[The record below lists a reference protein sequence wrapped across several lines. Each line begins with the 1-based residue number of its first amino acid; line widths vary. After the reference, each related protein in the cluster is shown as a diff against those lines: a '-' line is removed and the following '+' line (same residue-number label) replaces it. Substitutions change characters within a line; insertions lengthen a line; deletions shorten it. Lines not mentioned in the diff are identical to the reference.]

1 MNNNSREECGFGC
14 LLNRY
19 KTPIMIGGGVLTAL
33 ALPFVGPAIGSAAAA
48 LGASETLAGG
58 IASAGTSLLASAPLI
73 GGQAVGMIGQET
85 VKYDQYNQ
93 PIREGYQNVPVFG
106 KANTYQ
112 QVPN

>member
-33 ALPFVGPAIGSAAAA
+33 ALPFVGPAIASGAAA
-48 LGASETLAGG
+48 LGASEVLSAG

-73 GGQAVGMIGQET
+73 GGQAVGVMSQEKVINENNPNYGEFYT
-85 VKYDQYNQ
+85 
-93 PIREGYQNVPVFG
+93 PRPVFG
-106 KANTYQ
+106 VSGRYE
-112 QVPN
+112 

>member
-1 MNNNSREECGFGC
+1 MNDNSREECGFGC
-14 LLNRY
+14 ILNRY
-19 KTPIMIGGGVLTAL
+19 KTPLMIGGGVLTAL
-33 ALPFVGPAIGSAAAA
+33 SLPFVGPAIASGAAA
-48 LGASETLAGG
+48 LGASEALASG

-73 GGQAVGMIGQET
+73 GSQGIGMVGRET

-112 QVPN
+112 QVPI

>member
-19 KTPIMIGGGVLTAL
+19 KTPLRIGGGVLTAL
-33 ALPFVGPAIGSAAAA
+33 AIPFAGPAIASGAAA
-48 LGASETLAGG
+48 LGASEALSAG

-73 GGQAVGMIGQET
+73 GAQAVGVMSQET